1 MKIRRIFVSGYRRD
15 LGLTRCC
22 VASIR
27 KWYPDIRITLVK
39 DEIAGQYDTSDLER
53 HYKVEVFD
61 GPAKL
66 YGWGMGKLQALFLP
80 DRERILIIDSDIVF
94 VGRVLERLEQ
104 SDADFVVC
112 DEWRSREELGRYY
125 FDPHVV
131 KRIRPDFDFPGYVFN
146 TGQIVA
152 TSGLLTQEDFAPFVS
167 FVEPPK
173 LLQPENFFCG
183 EQGFLNF
190 VLLHKA
196 QRGELTLECQQFMR
210 WAGSMQRDEVE
221 IPKLDGTSPY
231 DFMIHW
237 FGPKTPSFPGPM
249 KYLLG
254 YFEDVYYQGITDGR
268 ALKRKHRLN
277 IARGIIRH
285 LRASGELGNR

>member
-15 LGLTRCC
+15 LAFTRCC

-27 KWYPDIRITLVK
+27 KWYPEIRNTLNK
-39 DEIAGQYDTSDLER
+39 DEIAGQYHTSDLEH
-53 HYKVEVFD
+53 HYGVDVFD

-66 YGWGMGKLQALFLP
+66 YGWGMGKLEALFLP
-80 DRERILIIDSDIVF
+80 ERERILIIDSDIVF

-125 FDPHVV
+125 FDPNVV
-131 KRIRPDFDFPGYVFN
+131 TGMQPDFNFPGFVFN
-146 TGQIVA
+146 TGQMMA
-152 TSGLLTQEDFAPFVS
+152 TSGLLAHGDFAPFVS
-167 FVEPPK
+167 FDEPRK
-173 LLQPENFFCG
+173 LLQPETFFCG

-190 VLLHKA
+190 VLFHKA

-210 WAGSMQRDEVE
+210 WAGDMQRNEVE
-221 IPKLDGTSPY
+221 ISKLDRASPY
-231 DFMIHW
+231 YFMVHW

-249 KYLLG
+249 KYLLE
-254 YFEDVYYQGITDGR
+254 YFEDVYYRGFHDGGAVR
-268 ALKRKHRLN
+268 RKHKLN
-277 IARGIIRH
+277 TARGIIRH
-285 LRASGELGNR
+285 SRATGELGGR